1 MPVEESQTTAKFKFK
16 REEQKQTLV
25 RHKKKDPELK

>member
-1 MPVEESQTTAKFKFK
+1 MPVEESQATAKIKFK
-16 REEQKQTLV
+16 REEKKQTLV